1 MLMTL
6 TKRTTRKYI
15 MINALRF
22 LLLLFITS
30 STQVI
35 AYDVL
40 ELDIKTKKKTDTVR
54 IKLLDGPNF
63 APKHVAR
70 IKQLVADGAY
80 DNLAIHRAIAGF
92 MVQTGD
98 VKYGKMD
105 NYDDARVGTGG
116 SKYPNLYLE
125 PSTQGFEAGI
135 VGMARGRYVHSANSQ
150 FFIMTGHHPNLN
162 NSYSVVGV
170 VLEGLDFVKTIK
182 TGSQANGGK
191 VDGPD
196 YIVKARIVTEQD

>member
-1 MLMTL
+1 
-6 TKRTTRKYI
+6 
-15 MINALRF
+15 MINTVRF
-22 LLLLFITS
+22 LLLLLIIG
-30 STQVI
+30 STNVI

-40 ELDIKTKKKTDTVR
+40 ELDIKTKKKMETVR
-54 IKLLDGPNF
+54 IKLLDGPGF

-70 IKQLVADGAY
+70 IKQLVEEGAY
-80 DNLAIHRAIAGF
+80 DNLGIHRAIAGF

-105 NYDDARVGTGG
+105 NYDSARVGTGG

-125 PSTQGFEAGI
+125 PSTQAFEAGI

-150 FFIMTGHHPNLN
+150 FFIMTGYHPNLN

-182 TGSQANGGK
+182 TGSQTSGGK
-191 VDGPD
+191 VQNPD
-196 YIVKARIVTEQD
+196 YIVEARIVAGQD